1 MINVVYEDDNMK
13 LHNERGQ
20 ARPVCD
26 TELVKLRVND
36 NVTSHSRTQDRDR
49 ETALKVCLYMW
60 EKFDCIPPL

>member
-1 MINVVYEDDNMK
+1 MVSVVYEDNMK
-13 LHNERGQ
+13 LHNERGH

-36 NVTSHSRTQDRDR
+36 VMSHSRTQDR